1 MKIKKSDKA
10 AMYMYGGK
18 MKKYIKG
25 GQVKLDANKDGK
37 ISKDDFEM
45 LRKLKK

>member
-1 MKIKKSDKA
+1 MKAKK
-10 AMYMYGGK
+10 YEGGGK

-37 ISKDDFEM
+37 ISKGDFAM
-45 LRKLKK
+45 LRKMKK